1 MQQEPTDEQ
10 AGKRKIWLIILCS
23 SLLLLSILWSI
34 DTSIVYFLTGLAAFS
49 LYKVLENTTRK
60 ATADEPPYD
69 RSFQQ
74 AYSVKPSFWDQ
85 VKDLF
90 HQASYN
96 PRKRSQLI
104 SFMISGFVG
113 LIFFIVIL
121 TAIFS
126 DDPSATANDAR
137 QQAGDYY
144 DRQIYDTAAYYY
156 GIAINNDPENAE
168 LYLDRG
174 NAFLNGNKADSA
186 MLDYD
191 KALSL
196 RPEYREAYYNKG
208 LIYYNRKQYRNSIN
222 QLKESVKVSPEY
234 TDAMVL
240 IGDSFYNS
248 SQLDSAMVWYED
260 AYSKGYRSAGLSHI
274 MAYIYDTKGNT
285 GNAIT
290 FYKEAI
296 SYDTTRTEIYT
307 RLGEL
312 VGGEEGNLYRQK
324 AARYQ
329 LQ

>member
-23 SLLLLSILWSI
+23 SLFLLSLVWSV
-34 DTSIVYFLTGLAAFS
+34 DPSIIYLLMGVSAFS
-49 LYKVLENTTRK
+49 LYKILENRRRNTVE
-60 ATADEPPYD
+60 DEPAHD
-69 RSFQQ
+69 RSFRQ
-74 AYSVKPSFWDQ
+74 AYSVRPSFWDQ

-96 PRKRSQLI
+96 QRKKSQLI
-104 SFMISGFVG
+104 SFLISGFVG

-126 DDPSATANDAR
+126 DDPSATASDAR
-137 QQAGDYY
+137 QQAGSYY

-156 GIAINNDPENAE
+156 GIAIQNDPENPE

-186 MLDYD
+186 MMDYD

-222 QLKESVKVSPEY
+222 QLKKSVSVSPDY

-240 IGDSFYNS
+240 IGDGFYNS
-248 SQLDSAMVWYED
+248 SQLDSAMIWYED

-285 GNAIT
+285 GKAIP

-296 SYDTTRTEIYT
+296 AYDTTRTEIYT

-329 LQ
+329 Q